1 MRSAGTVERTQAVVI
16 GGGVIGTAVLR
27 NLAER
32 GVESLLL
39 EAEPSVGE
47 GASKA
52 NSAIVHTGFDAKPG
66 SVEASMLARARDLW
80 PAVVDEL
87 GIPFLQVG
95 AIMLG
100 RDANEL
106 HRLRSDVAD
115 NARRNGVETEILDS
129 AALHEMAPYV
139 AESHVGALHVPGE
152 SVTDPFW
159 LTRRYAEAAVN
170 AGARIRTGARVSA
183 ISFDGRYVSVRVEAG
198 ASVQAEQVIVCA
210 GLGAG
215 ELAGMA
221 GDDSFS
227 VTPRKGQFLVSEE
240 SFGVDRIVLPLPGPM
255 GKGMLLTPIIFGGVL
270 LGPTAEDQDDPTDRA
285 TDAAGLQRILAATRQ
300 MVPAVDQMRPIRQFA
315 GLRPVSSTGDYVLR
329 PSAVDD
335 RLYFA
340 CGIRST
346 GISTSPAVG
355 EHVAHAVAALRGW
368 DRPRRA
374 AAPASMTFDGE
385 AGRVICP
392 CRSVSAGEVALA
404 CDTGIGA
411 RTLDAV
417 KRASGAMF
425 GDCQGNRC
433 AAAVATMLAERSAAD
448 DDGAILK
455 GGTGSWTFVPI
466 TDVVE
471 SESAQRGASPDRV
484 DLLIIGAGLT
494 GIGAA
499 AAAVAAGQRVV
510 VVEREKRLGGA
521 FRAARE
527 ALTDEERAA
536 VAEVEHMASA
546 GQLDLLL
553 QTDAVGLVQGELENT
568 WTVLLQADQAFEI
581 KARRVILACGGY
593 TQPREHL
600 AVDGPRSAGIWTADA
615 AHAALDAG
623 WLPARNALV
632 VGSGRFATATARR
645 LEAAGCSVT
654 TLDGELQA
662 VRGAPRLTA
671 ASIDGRWHDG
681 DALFMARRLVPAPF
695 LLRPLGLVDNLPG
708 SLPVMSDDGS
718 VAGGL
723 SIAGSC
729 RTGDIDHVASLADGR
744 RVAAQAVSG

>member
-1 MRSAGTVERTQAVVI
+1 MNGVERTQAVVI

-32 GVESLLL
+32 GVQALLL
-39 EAEPSVGE
+39 EAEPSIGE

-66 SVEASMLARARDLW
+66 SVEASMLARARELW
-80 PAVVDEL
+80 PSIIDEL

-100 RDANEL
+100 RDGDEL
-106 HRLRSDVAD
+106 HRLRTDVTD
-115 NARRNGVETEILDS
+115 NARRNGVETDLLDA
-129 AALHEMAPYV
+129 AALHDMAPYV
-139 AESHVGALHVPGE
+139 AESHAGALLVPGE

-170 AGARIRTGARVSA
+170 AGARIRTGARA
-183 ISFDGRYVSVRVEAG
+183 TALSFEAEHVIVQVEPG
-198 ASVQAEQVIVCA
+198 APIQAEQVIVCA

-215 ELAGMA
+215 ELARMA
-221 GDDSFS
+221 GDDSFR

-240 SFGVDRIVLPLPGPM
+240 TFGVDRIVLPLPGPT

-285 TDAAGLQRILAATRQ
+285 TDAAGRERILDATRQ

-329 PSAVDD
+329 PSSVDD

-355 EHVAHAVAALRGW
+355 EHVAETVTALRGW
-368 DRPRRA
+368 GRPRSA
-374 AAPASMTFDGE
+374 TAPAAVVFEGE
-385 AGRVICP
+385 AGRIICP
-392 CRSVSAGEVALA
+392 CRSVSTGEVALA
-404 CDTGIGA
+404 CDSGIGA

-433 AAAVATMLAERSAAD
+433 AAAVATMLTDRSETDAD
-448 DDGAILK
+448 GTVLK
-455 GGTGSWTFVPI
+455 GAVGSWVFLPLAARVAPHAT
-466 TDVVE
+466 
-471 SESAQRGASPDRV
+471 RGAQPPPQV
-484 DLLIIGAGLT
+484 DTLIIGGGLA

-499 AAAVAAGQRVV
+499 TAAVEAGQRVA
-510 VVEREKRLGGA
+510 VVEREKQLGGA
-521 FRAARE
+521 FRASRE
-527 ALTDEERAA
+527 ALTADEQAAIAELERMAA
-536 VAEVEHMASA
+536 G

-553 QTDAVGLVQGELENT
+553 DTDAAGLIKGGHAGEGS
-568 WTVLLQADQAFEI
+568 WTVLLQGDDAFEI
-581 KARRVILACGGY
+581 TARRVILACGGY

-623 WLPARNALV
+623 WLPAHRALV
-632 VGSGRFATATARR
+632 VGSGRFAAATARR
-645 LEAAGCSVT
+645 LEGAGCKVT
-654 TLDGELQA
+654 VLDGELEA
-662 VRGAPRLTA
+662 VRGTPRLTGA
-671 ASIDGRWHDG
+671 RADGSWHHADG
-681 DALFMARRLVPAPF
+681 LFLARRLVPAPF
-695 LLRPLGLVDNLPG
+695 LLRPLGLVDNRPG
-708 SLPVMSDDGS
+708 SLPPMADDGS
-718 VAGGL
+718 VAPGL
-723 SIAGSC
+723 FIVGAC
-729 RTGDIDHVASLADGR
+729 RSGDIDHVSSLADGR
-744 RVAAQAVSG
+744 RVAARVVSA